1 MRQLFLAAVAVSLAL
16 SAAAQ
21 DQGKP
26 PSIHFT
32 AHGAT
37 ISGATPNGR
46 VVLFGVG
53 VQPGGYYVAPFKW
66 SGLLDCDKDGS
77 ATVDF
82 GTTVSQSTIWGVV
95 DVRTGDAALV
105 TPAGRPVP
113 AERIRPYA
121 LRRHGTAV
129 SEFSFKHPVVDLV
142 YIDPAGGVWTG
153 ATSDG
158 SKTDR
163 DGPNGVSTISVD
175 DFQPLGTTTG
185 TPGELKPGGRL
196 IAIDSIRMQAI
207 SLRLDAAMIGAA
219 Q

>member
-1 MRQLFLAAVAVSLAL
+1 MKQLLLTAVALAAAL
-16 SAAAQ
+16 SAAGQ
-21 DQGKP
+21 DQGRA
-26 PSIHFT
+26 PSIHFS

-37 ISGATPNGR
+37 ISDATPASR

-66 SGLLDCDKDGS
+66 SGVLDCDKDGG

-82 GTTVSQSTIWGVV
+82 GTDVSQSTIWGVI
-95 DVRTGDAALV
+95 DVRTGKASLV
-105 TPAGRPVP
+105 TPSGRPVP
-113 AERIRPYA
+113 QERIRPYA
-121 LRRHGTAV
+121 FRQHGGTV
-129 SEFSFKHPVVDLV
+129 SEFAFKHPVVDLV
-142 YIDPAGGVWTG
+142 YVDPAGGAWTG
-153 ATSDG
+153 TTSDG

-175 DFQPLGTTTG
+175 DFQPLGATTG
-185 TPGELKPGGRL
+185 KPDQLKPGGRL

-207 SLRLDAAMIGAA
+207 SLRLDAAMIGQA